1 MNTLLKKIKAMR
13 MGKNTLWFLV
23 MLIVGVAMFYML
35 AFVLSPFAPMSRF
48 PAAILLMYIGILCL
62 MYMDK
67 IHHANINTT
76 LAIENNNIAYALI
89 MLAYAVI
96 IAAVLISV

>member
-13 MGKNTLWFLV
+13 IGKNTLWFVAMLV
-23 MLIVGVAMFYML
+23 VGIAMFYLL
-35 AFVLSPFAPMSRF
+35 AFVLTPFAPMSRF

-67 IHHANINTT
+67 IHHGDINTT
-76 LAIENNNIAYALI
+76 VAIENNNIAYALI

-96 IAAVLISV
+96 IAAVLVSV

>member
-13 MGKNTLWFLV
+13 MGKNTLWFMAMLV
-23 MLIVGVAMFYML
+23 VGIAMFYLL
-35 AFVLSPFAPMSRF
+35 AFVLTPFAPMSRF

-67 IHHANINTT
+67 IHHGDINTR
-76 LAIENNNIAYALI
+76 LAIEKNNIAYALI
-89 MLAYAVI
+89 MLSYAVI
-96 IAAVLISV
+96 IAAVLVSV

>member
-35 AFVLSPFAPMSRF
+35 AFVLTPFAPMSRF

-76 LAIENNNIAYALI
+76 LAIENGNIAYALI

-96 IAAVLISV
+96 IAAVLLSV

>member
-13 MGKNTLWFLV
+13 MGKNTLWFVAMLV
-23 MLIVGVAMFYML
+23 MGIAMFYLL
-35 AFVLSPFAPMSRF
+35 AFVLTPFAPMSRF

-67 IHHANINTT
+67 IHHGDINTS
-76 LAIENNNIAYALI
+76 LAIQNNNIAYALI
-89 MLAYAVI
+89 MLSYAVI
-96 IAAVLISV
+96 IAAVLVSV

>member
-1 MNTLLKKIKAMR
+1 
-13 MGKNTLWFLV
+13 
-23 MLIVGVAMFYML
+23 MFYLL
-35 AFVLSPFAPMSRF
+35 AFVLTPFAPMSRF

-67 IHHANINTT
+67 IHHADINTR

-96 IAAVLISV
+96 IAAVLVSV

>member
-35 AFVLSPFAPMSRF
+35 AFVLTPFAPMSRF

-76 LAIENNNIAYALI
+76 VAIENGNIAYALI

-96 IAAVLISV
+96 IAAVLLSV

>member
-35 AFVLSPFAPMSRF
+35 AFVLTPFAPMSRF

-67 IHHANINTT
+67 IHHADINTT

-96 IAAVLISV
+96 IAAVLLSV

>member
-1 MNTLLKKIKAMR
+1 

-35 AFVLSPFAPMSRF
+35 AFVLTPFAPMSRF

-76 LAIENNNIAYALI
+76 VAIENGNIAYALI

-96 IAAVLISV
+96 IAAVLLSV

>member
-35 AFVLSPFAPMSRF
+35 AFVLTPFAPMSRF

-96 IAAVLISV
+96 IAAVLLSV

>member
-35 AFVLSPFAPMSRF
+35 AFVLTPFAPMSRF

-76 LAIENNNIAYALI
+76 VAIENNNIAYALI

-96 IAAVLISV
+96 IAAVLLSV

>member
-35 AFVLSPFAPMSRF
+35 AFVLTPFAPMSRF

-67 IHHANINTT
+67 IHHADINTT
-76 LAIENNNIAYALI
+76 LAIQNNNIAYALI

-96 IAAVLISV
+96 IAAVLLSV